1 MRPVEERMDGK
12 LVVRQNGKKDS
23 RSDRLMRPG
32 MLISEK
38 VSTVCSD
45 SVIDY

>member
-1 MRPVEERMDGK
+1 MDGQ

-32 MLISEK
+32 MLISGK
-38 VSTVCSD
+38 VSAVYLL
-45 SVIDY
+45 SVMEY